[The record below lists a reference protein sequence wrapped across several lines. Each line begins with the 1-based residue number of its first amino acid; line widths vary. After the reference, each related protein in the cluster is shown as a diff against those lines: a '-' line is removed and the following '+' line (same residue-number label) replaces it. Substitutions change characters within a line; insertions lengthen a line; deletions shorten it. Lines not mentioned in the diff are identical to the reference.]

1 MKSPVGWVLPAI
13 AAAAAALAVVAN
25 KNLPVAV
32 ASAAIA
38 VLAASLLFAQ
48 AWSARAPPPP
58 ELPAALASDAD
69 RLRLAFRSGRIGR
82 EEIAITL
89 NRLERSFRDPGL
101 AALSPAELVRVA
113 NLTPE
118 EFVRY
123 VGAGLDRL
131 EVAS

>member
-13 AAAAAALAVVAN
+13 AAVAATFAVVAN

-32 ASAAIA
+32 AAAAIA

-48 AWSARAPPPP
+48 AWSARVPPAP
-58 ELPAALASDAD
+58 ELPMSLASDAD

-89 NRLERSFRDPGL
+89 NRLERSFRDPE
-101 AALSPAELVRVA
+101 LSAPSSAELARVA
-113 NLTPE
+113 ELTPE
-118 EFVRY
+118 EFLRY
-123 VGAGLDRL
+123 VAAGLDRL
-131 EVAS
+131 EVAT